1 MSNLALRA
9 LGLGLLLVAAL
20 GDGTR
25 AQGSNTFDGQYMG
38 QLTLTKIISG
48 DCTRPPPGALFPLR
62 IANGQVQFKYTPRFD
77 TMLQGTIDGN
87 GIFKASQRL
96 PRGSVIMTGR
106 IRGNNVTAYI
116 ISPSCKYTFSTQY

>member
-1 MSNLALRA
+1 MSNLASRA
-9 LGLGLLLVAAL
+9 LGLGLLLAAAL
-20 GDGTR
+20 AGGAR
-25 AQGSNTFDGQYMG
+25 AQGSTLFDGQYMG

-62 IANGQVQFKYTPRFD
+62 ISNGQVQFKYTPRFD